1 MNYTDKLT
9 QARARHGKSFA
20 CDPNSTFRYRRDR
33 TILDDW
39 MDSLREQRTVAQAEV
54 PGLLREQAI

>member
-9 QARARHGKSFA
+9 QARARHGKPFA
-20 CDPNSTFRYRRDR
+20 CDPGSTFKFRRDR
-33 TILDDW
+33 TCLDDW
-39 MDSLREQRTVAQAEV
+39 LDTLREQRAVAQAEV